1 MQTGA
6 TEAQSSHCL
15 PWWRPLSGWNLCVG
29 ARGGI
34 QLSSEDGV
42 VYAPCNQHRTAR
54 RPCFRNWHRRYPA
67 LKCKPSLLNVPFFK
81 YYIMFYSQLCFNWEH
96 LAGLLTLMG
105 RFTWVRVAGKQH
117 LWRQLQKPIG
127 IIDLTAPESVKSS
140 GLIQTMQT
148 WKQTHLF
155 QFLQWEQWEM
165 SGKRVM
171 GTELVTT
178 LYHKTPPEPTRCNQ
192 SWNLFATKLYHWAWL
207 LQTISC
213 PPPKQCWQKSSVP
226 DWWKE
231 QIKSCPVQHWN
242 WATKVL
248 LPPGDS
254 AGEL

>member
-1 MQTGA
+1 MWWLQMVHSNYCTQLLSILEEQHANWGYWS
-6 TEAQSSHCL
+6 TEL
-15 PWWRPLSGWNLCVG
+15 PLPSLVVPLSGWNLCVG

-54 RPCFRNWHRRYPA
+54 RPCFRNWHRHYPA

-96 LAGLLTLMG
+96 LAGLLALMG

-165 SGKRVM
+165 SGKKGDGYRISDYFISQSPARTNQMQSVM
-171 GTELVTT
+171 KLICYKTVSLRLIPTNYIVPTTKAMLAKEFCSWLVKGT
-178 LYHKTPPEPTRCNQ
+178 N
-192 SWNLFATKLYHWAWL
+192 
-207 LQTISC
+207 
-213 PPPKQCWQKSSVP
+213 
-226 DWWKE
+226 
-231 QIKSCPVQHWN
+231 
-242 WATKVL
+242 
-248 LPPGDS
+248 
-254 AGEL
+254 